1 MCRKFEE
8 QGVDWVCQDGLSS
21 FQQVVGFLSVGRP
34 TLCWPRLRE
43 FDIYPK
49 TIQDFQVRTLAGAVV
64 SILGFL
70 IMFVL
75 ILGEINLY
83 LTIQTDHELSV
94 DTSRGEKLQIN
105 FNITFHAMPCTI
117 ISLDT
122 MDISGEQ
129 HIDVHHEVYKQRLDV
144 DGNVILLLSRAC
156 LNVTNG
162 SGDFTTLRAHAGFD
176 APLTGG
182 ECGSC
187 YGAEESP
194 DECCNTCDSVR
205 EAYRRRGWAF
215 VNSDGI
221 VQCKTEGFLLKMQ
234 EERHEGCRVVGTL
247 QARLTREQVNKVAGN
262 FHFSPGKSFSQQVG
276 VHFQDLLVLRKTDYN
291 VSHAINHLSFGRK
304 YPGRVNPLDGVVRI
318 CEFRS
323 AMYQYFVK
331 VVPTQ
336 YQYRNGTILSTN
348 QFSTTENTR
357 QLEGFTR
364 GLPGVFFF
372 YDLSPIKATLAE
384 RNNSFLHF
392 LTGLCA
398 IIGGVFT
405 VMGIIDSTI
414 YTGTSSSRCFLL

>member
-1 MCRKFEE
+1 M
-8 QGVDWVCQDGLSS
+8 L
-21 FQQVVGFLSVGRP
+21 
-34 TLCWPRLRE
+34 
-43 FDIYPK
+43 
-49 TIQDFQVRTLAGAVV
+49 
-64 SILGFL
+64 
-70 IMFVL
+70 VL

-144 DGNVILLLSRAC
+144 DGN
-156 LNVTNG
+156 NVAEMEREHEIHSNRTAVKELTQAKGEG
-162 SGDFTTLRAHAGFD
+162 SGE
-176 APLTGG
+176 

-194 DECCNTCDSVR
+194 DECCNTCDQVR

-221 VQCKTEGFLLKMQ
+221 AQCKTEGFLLKMQ
-234 EERHEGCRVVGTL
+234 EERHEGCRVAGTL
-247 QARLTREQVNKVAGN
+247 QVNKVAGN
-262 FHFSPGKSFSQQVG
+262 FHFSPGKSFSQVG

-291 VSHAINHLSFGRK
+291 VSHAIHHLSFGTK
-304 YPGRVNPLDGVVRI
+304 YPGRVNPLDGVERI
-318 CEFRS
+318 CEYKS

-331 VVPTQ
+331 VVPTK
-336 YQYRNGTILSTN
+336 YHYRNGTILSTN

-372 YDLSPIKATLAE
+372 YDLSPIMATLAE

-414 YTGTSSSRCFLL
+414 YTGQKIAKKIQLGKLS